1 MGMSTHVVAFTS
13 PDNAEYQ
20 KHAKVLK
27 VCLEAGLKQLPPE
40 TAEYFGDSYVHE
52 SKLDEKLETKILAHE
67 FSGDMVEGYEVYIKD
82 IPAGVEK
89 IRFYNSY

>member
-1 MGMSTHVVAFTS
+1 MGMSTHVTAFTS
-13 PDNAEYQ
+13 PTNTEYQ

-40 TAEYFGDSYVHE
+40 TAEYFGASYVDE
-52 SKLDEKLETKILAHE
+52 SLLEEKLEVTIKTHE
-67 FSGDMVEGYEVYIKD
+67 FDGDMVDGYEVYIKD

>member
-1 MGMSTHVVAFTS
+1 MGMSIHVTAFTS
-13 PDNAEYQ
+13 PNNTEYQ

-27 VCLEAGLKQLPPE
+27 VCLEAGLNKLPPE
-40 TAEYFGDSYVHE
+40 TAEYFGNDYVDE
-52 SKLDEKLETKILAHE
+52 SLLEEKLEVNIKAHE
-67 FSGDMVEGYEVYIKD
+67 YEAEMENGYEVYLKD

>member
-1 MGMSTHVVAFTS
+1 MSTHVVAFTS
-13 PDNAEYQ
+13 PNNTEYQ

-52 SKLDEKLETKILAHE
+52 SKLDEKLEVEIKHHE
-67 FSGDMVEGYEVYIKD
+67 WGAEMRDGVEVYLKD

>member
-1 MGMSTHVVAFTS
+1 MSTHVTAFTS
-13 PDNAEYQ
+13 PNNTEYQ

-40 TAEYFGDSYVHE
+40 TAEYFGASYVDE
-52 SKLDEKLETKILAHE
+52 SLLEEKLEVNIKATK
-67 FSGDMVEGYEVYIKD
+67 FSAEMENGYEVYIKD

>member
-1 MGMSTHVVAFTS
+1 MGMSTHVTAFTS
-13 PDNAEYQ
+13 PTNTEYQ

-40 TAEYFGDSYVHE
+40 TGDYFGSDSVDE
-52 SKLDEKLETKILAHE
+52 SLLEEKLEVSIKTHE
-67 FSGDMVEGYEVYIKD
+67 FHADMVEGYEVYIKD

>member
-13 PDNAEYQ
+13 PNNTEYQ

-40 TAEYFGDSYVHE
+40 TAEYFGDSYVDE
-52 SKLDEKLETKILAHE
+52 SLLEEKLEVDVIASK
-67 FSGDMVEGYEVYIKD
+67 FSGDMVDGYEVYLKD

>member
-1 MGMSTHVVAFTS
+1 MSLSINVTAFTS
-13 PDNAEYQ
+13 PENAEYQ

-52 SKLDEKLETKILAHE
+52 SKLDEKLETKVPTKSWHNDY
-67 FSGDMVEGYEVYIKD
+67 SNGYEVYIKD
-82 IPAGVEK
+82 IPAGVDK
-89 IRFYNSY
+89 LRFSISY